1 MARALRIHPSDNVA
15 VALEAAEAGET
26 VTAGGTAVAA
36 RDAVPFSHKI
46 AIEEIAAGGPVRKY
60 GVAVAFA
67 TRAIVPGE
75 WVHGHNAEGY
85 FAARRG
91 ERGA

>member
-1 MARALRIHPSDNVA
+1 VARALRIHPSDNVA

-26 VTAGGTAVAA
+26 VTAGEAAVAA
-36 RDAVPFSHKI
+36 RDAVPFAHKI
-46 AIEEIAAGGPVRKY
+46 ALEQIPAGGPIRKY

-67 TRAIVPGE
+67 TRAISPGE

-85 FAARRG
+85 FAARRK